1 MSGLN
6 LGAGENYQAN
16 KSPCPLGAHI
26 LAGGSRQE
34 QNKKA
39 ENVAQDNCS
48 GGKASGHVWGYGW
61 GQMPAFVHRKA
72 ELEGLLLTRV
82 NVLVAQYVTG
92 PFVRHLKHPLQGGGE
107 HADRTEGRSS
117 LRVQGQGGLP
127 DAEATVQRH

>member
-61 GQMPAFVHRKA
+61 GQMPAFVHRKNRPA
-72 ELEGLLLTRV
+72 HQEQKLRGETRK
-82 NVLVAQYVTG
+82 LS
-92 PFVRHLKHPLQGGGE
+92 
-107 HADRTEGRSS
+107 D
-117 LRVQGQGGLP
+117 
-127 DAEATVQRH
+127 